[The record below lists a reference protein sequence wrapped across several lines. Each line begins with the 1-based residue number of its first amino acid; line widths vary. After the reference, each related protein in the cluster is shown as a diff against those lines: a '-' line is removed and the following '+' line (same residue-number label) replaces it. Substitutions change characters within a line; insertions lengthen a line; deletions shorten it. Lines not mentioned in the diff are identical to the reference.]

1 MPAQE
6 VIRLG
11 LFLLLTGSFGWA
23 SREHLRN
30 PSSYG
35 FYRFFAFASIFALV
49 MLQAENWFMDPASA
63 RQIASW
69 MLLALSAPLALHSL
83 RLHRQLRQMPVDRE
97 GRPVLITW
105 GVYRHLRHPLY
116 ASLFYF
122 VWGTFLKSI
131 DWASW
136 GLALLTS
143 LLLLKTAQVEEAE
156 NRIRFGEAYEIWMRS
171 RKRFIPF
178 VL

>member
-35 FYRFFAFASIFALV
+35 S
-49 MLQAENWFMDPASA
+49 ASA

-156 NRIRFGEAYEIWMRS
+156 NRIRFGEAYEIWMRA